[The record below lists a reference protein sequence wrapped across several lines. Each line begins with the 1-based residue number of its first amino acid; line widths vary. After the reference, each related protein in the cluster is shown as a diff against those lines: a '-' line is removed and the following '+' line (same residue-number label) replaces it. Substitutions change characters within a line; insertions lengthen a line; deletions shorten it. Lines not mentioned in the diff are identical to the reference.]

1 MRITL
6 KLNKE
11 KERTNK
17 FKKGYLKFFNVVR
30 KPLQWAH
37 YLAGT
42 AGIVLIGIHGI
53 GLLSED
59 DGQAVRGIITGVFLA
74 FYVLTGL
81 IIKVFL
87 AKVKRAR
94 KLKKVLFFI
103 HRSVVLILIVLGIHI
118 AHVAG

>member
-1 MRITL
+1 M
-6 KLNKE
+6 
-11 KERTNK
+11 
-17 FKKGYLKFFNVVR
+17 KKQL
-30 KPLQWAH
+30 WAH

-59 DGQAVRGIITGVFLA
+59 DGQAVLGIITGAFLA

-87 AKVKRAR
+87 LKVKRA
-94 KLKKVLFFI
+94 KELKKILFI
-103 HRSVVLILIVLGIHI
+103 LHRSAILILIVLGLHI